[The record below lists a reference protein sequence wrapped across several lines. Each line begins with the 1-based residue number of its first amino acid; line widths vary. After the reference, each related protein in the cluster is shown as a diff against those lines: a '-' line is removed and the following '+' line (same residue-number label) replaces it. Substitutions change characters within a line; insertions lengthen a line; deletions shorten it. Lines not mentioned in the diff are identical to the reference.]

1 MQSLNAIMP
10 EGKVTASST
19 GVAGAGKVSGD
30 FQKVMTDMKSADNSR
45 NTTDMS
51 KKVSGIQKK
60 NVSLKQKGAY
70 KNTTDKIQQLTQV
83 PSDDNVIIS
92 ADAAETPA
100 FSKGDFLQVENEIG
114 SVVQDVMDMDP
125 DVFQQVLASMGIT
138 AIQLLDPT
146 VLQQFVVKANGGDDP
161 TDLLTSEDMM
171 QQFSELSAAL
181 LEADWTET
189 TGFTGQ
195 QLSSM
200 TAGQLDDSDFTELI
214 NDVLSEDVTQQDADV
229 TDNGGDQKQVV
240 FDGLQNDQGQ
250 STVTEDGITVAEK
263 PVTAESDQD
272 APMVPNDEEETTV
285 LPAAAEK
292 ETASTDTVKDLAKIT
307 EAEVTVPSD
316 SVVENVLDADPQS
329 MMQDPS
335 RQGEDSEG
343 QADILNM
350 HYDQP
355 QETATETPV
364 QTMMS
369 FVKNMV
375 QAANSDVEQVQQ
387 PVSLQQMI
395 DIVNQVVERIHSSL
409 QDETTTLE
417 MQLNPERLGK
427 MLLSV
432 SSKEGVMTASFTVQ
446 NAEAKAA
453 LESQMITL
461 RENLEQKNLKVD
473 AVEVSV
479 SDFTFT
485 QSGGADTGDQKNY
498 QQGNG
503 KRSRF
508 RFETDDEED
517 EDQKKTAQTVRRG
530 IMPDSGSSVDFTA

>member
-1 MQSLNAIMP
+1 MQSLSAIMP
-10 EGKVTASST
+10 EGKVTATSA
-19 GVAGAGKVSGD
+19 GVAGTGKVSDD

-51 KKVSGIQKK
+51 KKVSGGQKK

-70 KNTTDKIQQLTQV
+70 ENTTDKIQQLTQV
-83 PSDDNVIIS
+83 PSDDNVVVS
-92 ADAAETPA
+92 ADAAEAPA
-100 FSKGDFLQVENEIG
+100 FSKSDFLQVENEIG

-125 DVFQQVLASMGIT
+125 DVFQQILASMGIT
-138 AIQLLDPT
+138 AIQLLDTT
-146 VLQQFVVKANGGDDP
+146 VLQQFVVQANGGDDP

-200 TAGQLDDSDFTELI
+200 TAGQLEDGDFTELI

-240 FDGLQNDQGQ
+240 FDGPQNDQGQ
-250 STVTEDGITVAEK
+250 SPVTEDGITVAEK
-263 PVTAESDQD
+263 QVTAESKQD
-272 APMVPNDEEETTV
+272 TPMVPTDVEETSV

-307 EAEVTVPSD
+307 EADVTVPSG
-316 SVVENVLDADPQS
+316 SVVENVLDVDPQS

-369 FVKNMV
+369 FVENMV

-387 PVSLQQMI
+387 PVNLQQMI
-395 DIVNQVVERIHSSL
+395 DIVNQVVERIQSSL

-517 EDQKKTAQTVRRG
+517 EDQMETAQTVRRS

>member
-1 MQSLNAIMP
+1 
-10 EGKVTASST
+10 
-19 GVAGAGKVSGD
+19 
-30 FQKVMTDMKSADNSR
+30 
-45 NTTDMS
+45 
-51 KKVSGIQKK
+51 
-60 NVSLKQKGAY
+60 
-70 KNTTDKIQQLTQV
+70 
-83 PSDDNVIIS
+83 
-92 ADAAETPA
+92 
-100 FSKGDFLQVENEIG
+100 
-114 SVVQDVMDMDP
+114 
-125 DVFQQVLASMGIT
+125 
-138 AIQLLDPT
+138 
-146 VLQQFVVKANGGDDP
+146 
-161 TDLLTSEDMM
+161 
-171 QQFSELSAAL
+171 
-181 LEADWTET
+181 
-189 TGFTGQ
+189 
-195 QLSSM
+195 M

-214 NDVLSEDVTQQDADV
+214 NDVLSEDVTKQDADV

-250 STVTEDGITVAEK
+250 SPVTEDGITVAEK
-263 PVTAESDQD
+263 PVTVESDQD
-272 APMVPNDEEETTV
+272 APMVPTDVEETSV

-292 ETASTDTVKDLAKIT
+292 ETASTDTVKDLTKIT
-307 EAEVTVPSD
+307 EEEVTVPSD

-350 HYDQP
+350 QYDQP

-427 MLLSV
+427 MILSV

>member
-1 MQSLNAIMP
+1 MQSLSAIMP
-10 EGKVTASST
+10 EGKVTATSA
-19 GVAGAGKVSGD
+19 GVAGTGKVSDD

-51 KKVSGIQKK
+51 KKVSGVQKK

-70 KNTTDKIQQLTQV
+70 ENTTDKIQQLTQV
-83 PSDDNVIIS
+83 PSDDNVVVS

-100 FSKGDFLQVENEIG
+100 FSKSDFLQVENEIG

-125 DVFQQVLASMGIT
+125 DVFQQILASMGIT

-146 VLQQFVVKANGGDDP
+146 VLQQFVVQANGGDDP

-200 TAGQLDDSDFTELI
+200 TAGQLEDGDFTELI

-240 FDGLQNDQGQ
+240 FDGPQNDQGQ
-250 STVTEDGITVAEK
+250 SPVTEDGITVAEK
-263 PVTAESDQD
+263 QVTAESKQD
-272 APMVPNDEEETTV
+272 TPMVPADVEETSV

-307 EAEVTVPSD
+307 EADVTVPSG

-343 QADILNM
+343 QVDILNM

-369 FVKNMV
+369 FVENMV

-387 PVSLQQMI
+387 PVNLQQMI
-395 DIVNQVVERIHSSL
+395 DIVNQVVERIQSSL

-517 EDQKKTAQTVRRG
+517 EDQMETAQTVRRS

>member
-1 MQSLNAIMP
+1 MQSLSAIMP
-10 EGKVTASST
+10 EGKVTATSA
-19 GVAGAGKVSGD
+19 GVAGTGKVSDD

-51 KKVSGIQKK
+51 KKVSGVQKK

-70 KNTTDKIQQLTQV
+70 ENITDKIQQLTQV
-83 PSDDNVIIS
+83 PSDDNVVVS
-92 ADAAETPA
+92 ADAAEAPA
-100 FSKGDFLQVENEIG
+100 FSKSDFLQVENEIG

-125 DVFQQVLASMGIT
+125 DVFQQILASMGIT
-138 AIQLLDPT
+138 AIQLLDTT
-146 VLQQFVVKANGGDDP
+146 VLQQFVVQANGGDDP

-200 TAGQLDDSDFTELI
+200 TAGQLEDGDFTELI

-250 STVTEDGITVAEK
+250 SPVTEDGITLAEK
-263 PVTAESDQD
+263 PVTAESKQD
-272 APMVPNDEEETTV
+272 TPMVPTDVEETSV

-307 EAEVTVPSD
+307 EADVTVPSD

-355 QETATETPV
+355 QETAIETPV

-369 FVKNMV
+369 FVENMV

-387 PVSLQQMI
+387 PVNLQQMI
-395 DIVNQVVERIHSSL
+395 DIVNQVVERIQSSL

-432 SSKEGVMTASFTVQ
+432 SSKEGVMTASFMVQ

-517 EDQKKTAQTVRRG
+517 EDQMETAQTVRRS